1 MTRFVEHFWDTEF
14 NSTNGYDVLLKRMK
28 EGREMCKD
36 YEEFLKQRAKAE
48 EVFGK
53 TLVKIAKSSGGK
65 DEIGTLK
72 TSWDEVVSQ
81 TENCGQSHINISI
94 RLIEE
99 AKKVEEFREAQKEK
113 RRKEEDGIKRLITAK
128 RDQHNKVMHSKR
140 TYECKCK
147 EADIADDAYM
157 KGRLV
162 GPTKDQDKLL
172 IKKDKLRQ
180 ASTQADAQYQKE
192 VVTLEQTRQEWE
204 DRMTQLCV
212 IFQQLEMERI
222 RFLRNTMWVFS
233 NIISLQCCSDDENS
247 DDMRKALSDCNE
259 DKDIQLFIS
268 QKATGSLKPAQVVYE
283 CYYKDG
289 SMAAKSSG
297 GSGGGISN
305 GRSRQ
310 TLPPIPAAMKI
321 DQHRALPPPP
331 EISSPTKEDGIYS
344 SMSDYSTGVIGQI
357 KAKDSNKFMAKF
369 DYEAQG
375 DEELDIKA
383 GDILII
389 VNRDDDTWWYA
400 EINGKRGH
408 VPADYL
414 GPCANTG
421 DEGHT
426 TYL

>member
-65 DEIGTLK
+65 DEIGSLK

-81 TENCGQSHINISI
+81 TENCGQSHVNISI
-94 RLIEE
+94 RLTEE

-113 RRKEEDGIKRLITAK
+113 RKKEEDGIKRVIASK
-128 RDQHNKVMHSKR
+128 RDQYNKVMHSKR
-140 TYECKCK
+140 AYESKCK

-180 ASTQADAQYQKE
+180 ASTQADAQYQKD
-192 VVTLEQTRQEWE
+192 VAVLEQASQEWE
-204 DRMTQLCV
+204 DRMAQLCV

-247 DDMRKALSDCNE
+247 DDMRKALSECNE
-259 DKDIQLFIS
+259 DRDIQLFIS
-268 QKATGSLKPAQVVYE
+268 QKATGSTKPGTEASYRPIYINITATGCMLVYCRLKHLAYE
-283 CYYKDG
+283 KNG
-289 SMAAKSSG
+289 LVRSG
-297 GSGGGISN
+297 AFS
-305 GRSRQ
+305 SRQ
-310 TLPPIPAAMKI
+310 DNSTASIENCL
-321 DQHRALPPPP
+321 QF
-331 EISSPTKEDGIYS
+331 SSIRVSG
-344 SMSDYSTGVIGQI
+344 
-357 KAKDSNKFMAKF
+357 
-369 DYEAQG
+369 
-375 DEELDIKA
+375 
-383 GDILII
+383 
-389 VNRDDDTWWYA
+389 
-400 EINGKRGH
+400 
-408 VPADYL
+408 
-414 GPCANTG
+414 
-421 DEGHT
+421 
-426 TYL
+426 